1 MVLLKSD
8 GKLYGGCF
16 GRFKKNYFIL
26 FNGWIIV
33 CNIYG
38 RLICIVYYKV
48 VVGFRF
54 ILLVDYLFGVFNVFL
69 FILKCRGRLFEV

>member
-54 ILLVDYLFGVFNVFL
+54 REDFNECFDYLFDVFNVF
-69 FILKCRGRLFEV
+69 FVYIKM